1 MKKRQKKKNAYKHY
15 IRSIFTG
22 YERMLEDPELEQLTF
37 TYLNEETQLTRDSI
51 LSYQMERLVGRKTGC
66 TKFWCSLFYGALP
79 ALFYNNFLQKMV
91 LLKY

>member
-37 TYLNEETQLTRDSI
+37 TYLNEETQLTRDEHQRI
-51 LSYQMERLVGRKTGC
+51 HFTTRE
-66 TKFWCSLFYGALP
+66 LP
-79 ALFYNNFLQKMV
+79 SK
-91 LLKY
+91 

>member
-37 TYLNEETQLTRDSI
+37 TYLNEETQLTRD
-51 LSYQMERLVGRKTGC
+51 
-66 TKFWCSLFYGALP
+66 
-79 ALFYNNFLQKMV
+79 
-91 LLKY
+91 